1 MLVVALESGVY
12 ICKVN
17 EDCNDVLEIKSNSKD
32 PENPFYHVLWNME
45 GNSVV
50 CAKLT
55 GEVQMCD
62 LKHQTCRIQWQMET
76 KQFLKSVALERD
88 CLLTCG
94 TEGHGVSIYDVRLN
108 GAERIQPIWR
118 LRTKKDPRMS
128 VNSLSWSPNGHT
140 LACGS
145 QSGLIHLWDIRQP
158 AKEMRIHDAQKGNP
172 VQVIIFVNFN
182 FLFHFS
188 ECLLHK
194 VLNWCQWKPSILV
207 SGSGYPRPSICL
219 YSNQF
224 FCLFK
229 WVIGR
234 H

>member
-76 KQFLKSVALERD
+76 KQFLKSVALERE

-158 AKEMRIHDAQKGNP
+158 AKEMRVHDAQKGNP
-172 VQVIIFVNFN
+172 VQVIICCQ
-182 FLFHFS
+182 FLFSAPFFS
-188 ECLLHK
+188 MFAP
-194 VLNWCQWKPSILV
+194 QGTQLV
-207 SGSGYPRPSICL
+207 SVEAEHSGVWLRLSKTKHLPL
-219 YSNQF
+219 Q
-224 FCLFK
+224 
-229 WVIGR
+229 
-234 H
+234 